1 MTESD
6 EDSFIYLPNDSISS
20 IGFLETMEEQTARE
34 IKRYQ
39 DILKALEIDHLSLE
53 SSREQCEQEASRYQE
68 AAESLH
74 TKLLEYEDQAKAQ
87 KLAFQKEIERQ
98 TKERNQLLQEKEAL
112 EKELEQIE
120 KLSIAKES
128 LHKVDISLPERSVV
142 FKGHAEEAEKE
153 QTLPDPVVTQP
164 QVRCPI
170 PGGSALITFEDPE
183 VANRIIEMGQ
193 HRVQLDECT
202 YVNVKAEP
210 MTLLL
215 LASVEISV
223 ARSSRQVLL
232 SGLPMLSV
240 PEDKLLD
247 KLELFFSKRQN
258 QGGEVERVER
268 LSGSGHVAL
277 TFVEDGVV
285 ERLVQRGRFQIPIG
299 KEKHEIKVS
308 HYVSGEITDF
318 QFRPSVCDQT
328 VLLSGIPD
336 VLDEEL
342 MRETL
347 EIHFQKPSKGGGEV
361 EAVVYVPTG
370 VSAAAVFEEAKTM

>member
-1 MTESD
+1 MQE
-6 EDSFIYLPNDSISS
+6 SFIYLPTESISS
-20 IGFLETMEEQTARE
+20 LGYLETMEEQTMRE
-34 IKRYQ
+34 IKKYQ
-39 DILKALEIDHLSLE
+39 DTLKALEMDHLSLE
-53 SSREQCEQEASRYQE
+53 SGREECEQEASRHQE

-74 TKLLEYEDQAKAQ
+74 AKLLEYEDQAKA
-87 KLAFQKEIERQ
+87 KELAFQKEMEWQ
-98 TKERNQLLQEKEAL
+98 MKERNQLLQEKEAL

-120 KLSIAKES
+120 KRSIAQES
-128 LHKVDISLPERSVV
+128 LHKVNTSYPERSVV
-142 FKGHAEEAEKE
+142 FKGHVEEAEKE
-153 QTLPDPVVTQP
+153 QTLPDPVVAQA

-170 PGGSALITFEDPE
+170 PEGSALITFEDPE
-183 VANRIIEMGQ
+183 VARRIIEMGQ
-193 HRVQLDECT
+193 HRVQLDDWT

-223 ARSSRQVLL
+223 ARSPRQVLL
-232 SGLPMLSV
+232 SGLPILSV
-240 PEDKLLD
+240 SEDKLLD

-258 QGGEVERVER
+258 KGGEVDHVER

-285 ERLVQRGRFQIPIG
+285 EKLVQKGHFQVPIG

-318 QFRPSVCDQT
+318 QFRPSVCAQT

-336 VLDEEL
+336 ILGEEL
-342 MRETL
+342 MREAL

-361 EAVVYVPTG
+361 ETVVYVPTG
-370 VSAAAVFEEAKTM
+370 VSAAAVFEEAKT